1 MKKIYY
7 FILVVLIAVCIAACN
22 NDITDTESNATES
35 EFESASSATESYASE
50 ESISF
55 DESSVPEDS
64 AEESLSDE
72 VLEEATDENPEDVSE
87 EVSKEMS
94 EEVSEELSEEVSEE
108 VAEEVTEEAAEEAN
122 KALHRPTELEAEAL
136 YWINVNR
143 AEHGLHPLE
152 FNSENYECARIRA
165 EESTVVWGHTRPN
178 GEGFR
183 TVYDEQ
189 GIDWTKHWTGENL
202 ASRYSD
208 AKEVTNA
215 LMNSEGHRKNLLC
228 PHYTS
233 VALCVIQL
241 DSGKYHMVQL
251 FWG

>member
-1 MKKIYY
+1 MKKIYF

-22 NDITDTESNATES
+22 NDITDNESNATES

-50 ESISF
+50 ESISI

-87 EVSKEMS
+87 EVYEEMS

-108 VAEEVTEEAAEEAN
+108 ATEEAVEEAN

-165 EESTVVWGHTRPN
+165 AESTVVWGHTRPN

>member
-1 MKKIYY
+1 MKKIYF

-50 ESISF
+50 ESISI

-72 VLEEATDENPEDVSE
+72 NSETVSAE
-87 EVSKEMS
+87 IY
-94 EEVSEELSEEVSEE
+94 EEVSEE
-108 VAEEVTEEAAEEAN
+108 VTEEVSEEATEVAS
-122 KALHRPTELEAEAL
+122 KALHQPTELEAEAL
-136 YWINVNR
+136 FWINANR
-143 AEHGLHPLE
+143 AEHGLPPLE

-165 EESTVVWGHTRPN
+165 EESSVYWSHTRPN

-183 TVYDEQ
+183 SVYEER

-202 ASRYSD
+202 ASRFSD
-208 AKEVTNA
+208 TQKITNA
-215 LMNSEGHRKNLLC
+215 LMNSDGHRKNLLC

-233 VALCVIQL
+233 VSICIIQL
-241 DSGKYHMVQL
+241 DSGKYHMAQL

>member
-1 MKKIYY
+1 MKKIYF

-50 ESISF
+50 ESISI

-72 VLEEATDENPEDVSE
+72 NSETVSAEIYE
-87 EVSKEMS
+87 EVSEEMS

-108 VAEEVTEEAAEEAN
+108 VTEEATEVAS
-122 KALHRPTELEAEAL
+122 KTLHQPTELEAEAL
-136 YWINVNR
+136 FWINANR
-143 AEHGLHPLE
+143 AEHGLPPLE

-165 EESTVVWGHTRPN
+165 EESSVYWSHTRPN

-183 TVYDEQ
+183 SVYEER

-202 ASRYSD
+202 ASRFSD
-208 AKEVTNA
+208 TQKITNA
-215 LMNSEGHRKNLLC
+215 LMNSDGHRKNLLC

-233 VALCVIQL
+233 VSICIIQL
-241 DSGKYHMVQL
+241 DSGKYHMAQL